1 MSSFGG
7 IIARI
12 RLGHDANLIRQ
23 RPPMSML
30 PSPSSTRKRLTAE
43 EEMLLSTRIRAIES
57 HVEKLLM
64 GIPSCVQILSQRTK
78 RKELTSSRHVDRL
91 NEAVKVVK
99 LLRPRP
105 PAALEVMG
113 LWKEA
118 ETKRWEL
125 AMSGYRIAVGEAR
138 KMASRGL
145 EHEDL
150 VNEGIVG
157 LLDAAKR
164 FDPSRKLRFSTYA
177 RWWVRARMLRAID
190 TTGTT
195 VRLPGGLLER
205 LRRLEMLKAQMEKMG
220 GSWNIESL
228 AEAIGLSV
236 DEVRDV
242 LHINEETQVV
252 PISMGPP
259 TSDSESRSLE
269 DVLACDKI
277 ASPER
282 ICELSRMNEA
292 LIGAVNKLQPRHRH
306 VVSLYLGL
314 DPSSDS
320 RTWTLQTAAD
330 QIGIS
335 RERVRQL
342 LLWVRS
348 RVAEELA
355 EPEELVQPFSLPD
368 PVSVLAAL
376 SSSGSMSSSGLAKR
390 VYGQAIRKPHVEAIE
405 EILAVFER
413 EGRVFSE
420 ARERRT
426 LWKVVASS

>member
-1 MSSFGG
+1 
-7 IIARI
+7 
-12 RLGHDANLIRQ
+12 
-23 RPPMSML
+23 MSML

-43 EEMLLSTRIRAIES
+43 EEMSLSTRIRQVES
-57 HVEKLLM
+57 QVEKLLRE
-64 GIPSCVQILSQRTK
+64 IPSCAQILNQRTK

-91 NEAVKVVK
+91 GDAVKAVK

-105 PAALEVMG
+105 SSALAVMG

-164 FDPSRKLRFSTYA
+164 FDPARKLRFSTYA

-205 LRRLEMLKAQMEKMG
+205 LRRLEMLKAQLERVDGFWTM
-220 GSWNIESL
+220 ESL

-242 LHINEETQVV
+242 LHVNEETQVV
-252 PISMGPP
+252 PISVSPSAMDAAEG
-259 TSDSESRSLE
+259 RSLE

-282 ICELSRMNEA
+282 ICELSRMNDA
-292 LIGAVNKLQPRHRH
+292 LISAVNKLQPRHRH

-314 DPSSDS
+314 DPSNDS

-342 LLWVRS
+342 LLWVRN

-355 EPEELVQPFSLPD
+355 EPEESALPIVVPD
-368 PVSVLAAL
+368 PMAVLTAL
-376 SSSGSMSSSGLAKR
+376 SSSGSSSSSSLAKQ
-390 VYGQAIRKPHVEAIE
+390 VYGQAIRKPHVDAIE
-405 EILAVFER
+405 EVLVVFER
-413 EGRVFSE
+413 EGKVSSE

-426 LWKVVASS
+426 LWRVITSSSA